1 MVILGCAMGLIYH
14 TWFKESIIFGGR
26 EKGAKAEKAE
36 TEELEG
42 KGKRDF
48 KKTAKKY
55 RLIFT
60 DMPPKPLKTNRQ
72 YGTMLRRWL
81 DCKAISI
88 LQGSGYGCAVITRLK
103 TEGMAF
109 E

>member
-1 MVILGCAMGLIYH
+1 M
-14 TWFKESIIFGGR
+14 IFGAG
-26 EKGAKAEKAE
+26 EGGLKAGKTA
-36 TEELEG
+36 TCELEG
-42 KGKRDF
+42 KGKGNF
-48 KKTAKKY
+48 PKTAKKY

-60 DMPPKPLKTNRQ
+60 DMPRKPLKTNRQ

-81 DCKAISI
+81 GCGAISI
-88 LQGSGYGCAVITRLK
+88 SQGNGCSCAAIIRLK